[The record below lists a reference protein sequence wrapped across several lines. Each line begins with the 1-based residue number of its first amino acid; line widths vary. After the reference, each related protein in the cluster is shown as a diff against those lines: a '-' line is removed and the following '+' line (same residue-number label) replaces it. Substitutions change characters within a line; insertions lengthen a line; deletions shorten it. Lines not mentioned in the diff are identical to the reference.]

1 MSILLRR
8 AHATTLAAKS
18 KAQEANAACS
28 ASANASASSSTAASN
43 KPSPSPQL
51 GSSPDSSRVA
61 MSLRS
66 PRARGDPTFAQL
78 VLESYVERKFEQGL
92 KVEDVGHKL
101 LVLESQ
107 FPALSPTFRTVR
119 VHHKLPLRPVK
130 STMLGPQ
137 QCVPDWDTP
146 KQSPGPP
153 HPSPV

>member
-28 ASANASASSSTAASN
+28 ASANASASSPTPSYPPSAS
-43 KPSPSPQL
+43 SPL
-51 GSSPDSSRVA
+51 SSPDSSRVA

-92 KVEDVGHKL
+92 KVEDVGNKL

-119 VHHKLPLRPVK
+119 AHHKLPLRPIK

-146 KQSPGPP
+146 RQSHGPP
-153 HPSPV
+153 HPSPS